1 MKVNSLDDDHR
12 GLTRRQLLGLATL
25 TSAGLAAASV
35 GVPEAKAAP
44 KPGEQYEPL
53 EDFKHDLEGSEGW
66 VGEGGSAKEST
77 VKQLPVATSIAGVS
91 MRLKPG
97 GLREL
102 HWHAIAGEWAY
113 VVKGNVR
120 TTVISPNGEAA
131 QDDFG
136 PGDVWFFPKGHGHAL
151 QCLGPDEAHFI
162 LGFDDGHFSE
172 FGTFSITD
180 WVGHTPPNVL
190 SQNLGLPESAFA
202 NFPKSEAYILPGKVP
217 PAAQEPLREINPQA
231 NQFPHKYR
239 LDASPALEFPGGEL
253 RIVSQKEF
261 PIQNTLTGVT
271 MLLKPGAL
279 REMHWHPNADEWQF
293 YLSGRARVTIFGA
306 HGRTKTEAFGPGEV
320 AFIRQ
325 GFGHFVEQ
333 IGDEPTKVL
342 ILLKS
347 PVYEEINIST
357 WLAANPTGII
367 TDNFGISQE
376 LADKLPRKSIGIAPP
391 QVGLSSST

>member
-1 MKVNSLDDDHR
+1 MKDMTLNRDQS

-25 TSAGLAAASV
+25 TTAELAAASV
-35 GVPEAKAAP
+35 GVPGAKAAP
-44 KPGEQYEPL
+44 KPGEQHEPL

-102 HWHAIAGEWAY
+102 HWHAIAAEWAY
-113 VVKGNVR
+113 VVKVTVR
-120 TTVISPNGEAA
+120 TTVISPNGNGEAA

-151 QCLGPDEAHFI
+151 QGVGSGETHFV
-162 LGFDDGHFSE
+162 LGFDDGYFSE

-180 WVGHTPPNVL
+180 WIGHTPSNVL

-217 PAAQEPLREINPQA
+217 SAAQEPLRQINQQA
-231 NQFPHKYR
+231 NQSPDKYR
-239 LDASPALEFPGGEL
+239 LDASPAIEFPGGEL

-261 PIQNTLTGVT
+261 PIQNSLTGAT

-279 REMHWHPNADEWQF
+279 REMHWHPNADEWQL
-293 YLSGRARVTIFGA
+293 YLSGQGRVTIFGA
-306 HGRTKTEAFGPGEV
+306 HGRTKTEAFGPGQV
-320 AFIRQ
+320 AFIKQ
-325 GFGHFVEQ
+325 GFGHCVEQ

-342 ILLKS
+342 ILFKS

-376 LADKLPRKSIGIAPP
+376 LADNL
-391 QVGLSSST
+391 

>member
-1 MKVNSLDDDHR
+1 MKDMTLNRDQS

-25 TSAGLAAASV
+25 TTAELAAASV
-35 GVPEAKAAP
+35 GVPGAKAAP
-44 KPGEQYEPL
+44 KPGEQHEPL

-66 VGEGGSAKEST
+66 VGESGSAKEST

-102 HWHAIAGEWAY
+102 HWHAIAAEWAY

-120 TTVISPNGEAA
+120 TTVISPNGGAE
-131 QDDFG
+131 QTDFG

-151 QCLGPDEAHFI
+151 QGLGPGEAHFI
-162 LGFDDGHFSE
+162 LGFDDGNFSE

-190 SQNLGLPESAFA
+190 SQNLGLPESVFA
-202 NFPKSEAYILPGKVP
+202 TFPNKEVYIVQGKVP
-217 PAAQEPLREINPQA
+217 PAEPEPFRTTNLQINQS
-231 NQFPHKYR
+231 PHKYR
-239 LDASPALEFPGGEL
+239 LDASPAIEFPGGEL

-261 PIQNTLTGVT
+261 PIQNSMTGAT

-293 YLSGRARVTIFGA
+293 YLSGRSRVTVFGA
-306 HGRTKTEAFGPGEV
+306 HGRARTEEFGPGQV
-320 AFIRQ
+320 CFIQQ
-325 GFGHFVEQ
+325 GFGHYVEQ
-333 IGDEPTKVL
+333 VGNEPTKLV
-342 ILLKS
+342 ILFNS
-347 PVYEEINIST
+347 PVFEEISISK
-357 WLAANPTGII
+357 WLSANPASLVA
-367 TDNFGISQE
+367 DNFGISNAE
-376 LADKLPRKSIGIAPP
+376 VARLPK
-391 QVGLSSST
+391 